1 MIRQKWWK
9 CLMGKSELGSHAG
22 NSGTRCPG
30 RQEVLEP
37 GGWVWGSRSSKRTSR
52 LGRITVSIPS
62 TCFILQL
69 SGYTKGPLHDHYT
82 RILILWAACL
92 WGCCQGWPKPR
103 LPDDG
108 NTAPRLADTQCGP
121 TLLPALS
128 GHQGRKNNQSQAL
141 LSTGLWLLTKME
153 KTQWISMPH
162 KHHWDGQCRCSLD
175 GGSTFR
181 GCGAG
186 GCVTIWQMV
195 SPDRPTALE
204 KTEKGAMPWGSC
216 PEKLRPISYGSAC
229 GITLILFFTYL
240 ASSLENPM
248 RTFMKTHT

>member
-1 MIRQKWWK
+1 MQKTVVPDAQEGRRCWSLGAG
-9 CLMGKSELGSHAG
+9 CEEADLVRELHGWAGS
-22 NSGTRCPG
+22 
-30 RQEVLEP
+30 
-37 GGWVWGSRSSKRTSR
+37 
-52 LGRITVSIPS
+52 
-62 TCFILQL
+62 
-69 SGYTKGPLHDHYT
+69 
-82 RILILWAACL
+82 LWAFPPHASSCSSP
-92 WGCCQGWPKPR
+92 GIQRAPCMTIIPESSSSGQHAYEAAAKAGPNQGF
-103 LPDDG
+103 LMMETQLLDS
-108 NTAPRLADTQCGP
+108 ADTQCGP